1 MSNSTN
7 FEQWDNEFDSEALK
21 NDLENVESGNQERKE
36 VPPGQYEV
44 KVTKLELTLSKKGS
58 PMVTCWFKVVAGE
71 LTNQMIFMNQVLTSG
86 FGLHKCNELLRS
98 ITSLPV
104 SFESFKQ
111 YNLLLMDIMEE
122 IEGKREYQLNYGK
135 DAKGYNTCKIE
146 KIFDMSEPQDTGEEI
161 PF

>member
-1 MSNSTN
+1 MNTTD

-44 KVTKLELTLSKKGS
+44 KVTKLELTKSKKGS
-58 PMVTCWFKVVAGE
+58 PMVTCWFKVLAGE
-71 LTNQMIFMNQVLTSG
+71 CVNQLIFMNQVLTTG
-86 FGLHKCNELLRS
+86 FALHKSNEFLRS
-98 ITSLPV
+98 MTSLPV

-111 YNLLLMDIMEE
+111 YGFLLMDIMED

-135 DAKGYNTCKIE
+135 DAKGYNTYKIE
-146 KIFDMSEPQDTGEEI
+146 KVFSLEEPDDI